1 MGRYRFNL
9 SVDFEGV
16 DVEEYKIIK
25 LGKRQAKVINSYE
38 KDGSIRVVVL
48 GVYKYHDF
56 YMEIETIWELS
67 RMQKTFKILTS
78 SVEIDMFNVDWLI
91 FVVPEDHIDALK
103 RWHKTFKGT
112 V

>member
-16 DVEEYKIIK
+16 DAEEYKIIK
-25 LGKRQAKVINSYE
+25 LGKRQAKVVNSYE
-38 KDGSIRVVVL
+38 KGGSIRVIVQ

-56 YMEIETIWELS
+56 FMEIETIWVLS

-78 SVEIDMFNVDWLI
+78 SVEIDLFNVDWLI
-91 FVVPEDHIDALK
+91 FIVPEDHMDALK
-103 RWHKTFKGT
+103 RWHEKFRGT